1 MSLVFGQHISPC
13 GDGRPRPSKR
23 PRCTGPQRIQH
34 PPHQPRVIPSPRQ
47 VASPLFKFCHSEHA
61 QSAGEEPAFWDGS
74 SAPPR
79 PSPHPPAI
87 TGRPQPKP
95 TRAVRCLS
103 PAVLRFVFLDL
114 VVMTQSYTPFRHD
127 DGFLQEHYARKSF
140 SLTAPIPK
148 PKPDPETH
156 GSPTPPDRATRCA
169 APACRPRAVLGSWR
183 SAGSAR

>member
-13 GDGRPRPSKR
+13 RDGRPRPSKR

-34 PPHQPRVIPSPRQ
+34 PPHQPRVIPSP
-47 VASPLFKFCHSEHA
+47 LFKFCHYEHA

-103 PAVLRFVFLDL
+103 PAALRFVFLDL

-140 SLTAPIPK
+140 SPHRANPK
-148 PKPDPETH
+148 AET
-156 GSPTPPDRATRCA
+156 
-169 APACRPRAVLGSWR
+169 RPRNTRLAHPTGSSNTVRR
-183 SAGSAR
+183 SSMSATGCPW